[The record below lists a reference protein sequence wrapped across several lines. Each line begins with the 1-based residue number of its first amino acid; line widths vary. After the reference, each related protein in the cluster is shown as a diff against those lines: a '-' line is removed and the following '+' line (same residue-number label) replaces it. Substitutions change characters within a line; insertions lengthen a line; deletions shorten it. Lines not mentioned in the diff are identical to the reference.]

1 MERIKI
7 QLSAGKNPEKKVGLS
22 FIPSG
27 ANLILSIL
35 GVFGKPLWLGFNRRR
50 KGSDRF
56 RIDRR
61 RDAVEMGKIVAT
73 IREDCQTPWECLFV
87 FFQGGV
93 TPFSLVAKGANKKT
107 AIIGVPL
114 IWRTPTWF
122 QRESNLGC
130 MFALGRCKGWF
141 LPSLDQPALLAFP
154 TIFLSLH
161 LLRKDLYPCSLL
173 FASMPCPKQG
183 FVEKIPPGRVEYTA
197 VPPCANKY
205 VSK

>member
-1 MERIKI
+1 MVC
-7 QLSAGKNPEKKVGLS
+7 LANPPWCV
-22 FIPSG
+22 
-27 ANLILSIL
+27 
-35 GVFGKPLWLGFNRRR
+35 
-50 KGSDRF
+50 SDRSKEG
-56 RIDRR
+56 RG
-61 RDAVEMGKIVAT
+61 RDG
-73 IREDCQTPWECLFV
+73 EDCGDHSGRLSNTMGMCVCFLS
-87 FFQGGV
+87 GGV
-93 TPFSLVAKGANKKT
+93 APFSLVAKGANKKT